1 MRLIVPIIIIIGVV
15 IFQSV
20 FIVQEISQ
28 AIVLQ
33 FGDPK
38 KIITKAGLNFKLPF
52 IQNVVYLDKRILNLD
67 SAPEEVIAADQKRLI
82 VDAIARFKIV
92 DPLKFYISVGN
103 ERVAR
108 SRLSTIINSRIR
120 GVLGTQELATLL
132 STDRAKQMAIIQND
146 VNTEAK
152 TLGIQIVVIGV
163 FLFQSIVIV
172 QEINQAI
179 VLQFG
184 DPKKIISKAGLNFKL
199 PFIQNVVF
207 LDKRI
212 LNLDNAPQEV
222 IAADQKRLI
231 VDAIA
236 RFKIVD
242 PLKFYISVGNERV
255 ARSRLSTIINS
266 RIRGV
271 LGTQELATLLSTDR
285 AKQMAIN
292 QNDVNTEAKTLGIQI
307 VDVRIK
313 RADLPPANSDA
324 IYKRMQTE
332 REREAKEFRAQGAEI
347 AQKIRSTA
355 DKYVTV
361 LLANPN
367 KKSEIMKGEGD
378 GQRNKIFANAFGQ
391 DPQFFAFYRA
401 MQAYETAL
409 IGGETSLVL
418 SPDSEFFKFFGKA
431 MKPR

>member
-1 MRLIVPIIIIIGVV
+1 MKVPKFIVPAIVIIGVV
-15 IFQSV
+15 
-20 FIVQEISQ
+20 
-28 AIVLQ
+28 
-33 FGDPK
+33 
-38 KIITKAGLNFKLPF
+38 
-52 IQNVVYLDKRILNLD
+52 
-67 SAPEEVIAADQKRLI
+67 
-82 VDAIARFKIV
+82 
-92 DPLKFYISVGN
+92 
-103 ERVAR
+103 
-108 SRLSTIINSRIR
+108 
-120 GVLGTQELATLL
+120 
-132 STDRAKQMAIIQND
+132 
-146 VNTEAK
+146 
-152 TLGIQIVVIGV
+152 
-163 FLFQSIVIV
+163 LFQSLFIV

-222 IAADQKRLI
+222 IASDQKRLI
-231 VDAIA
+231 IDAIT
-236 RFKIVD
+236 RFQITD

-285 AKQMAIN
+285 TKQMAII
-292 QNDVNTEAKTLGIQI
+292 QSDVNEEAKSFGIKI
-307 VDVRIK
+307 IDVRIK

-332 REREAKEFRAQGAEI
+332 REREAKEFRAEGAEI

-355 DKYVTV
+355 DKDVTV
-361 LLANPN
+361 LLANAN

-378 GQRNKIFANAFGQ
+378 GQRNKIFASAFGQ
-391 DPQFFAFYRA
+391 DPQFFGFYRA

-418 SPDSEFFKFFGKA
+418 SPDSEFFKFFGKS
-431 MKPR
+431 MSSR